1 MKYLLIVGLA
11 FCSATVSLAQQA
23 ATTPE
28 IASAKTPVKK
38 ASSTPSAVL
47 YLLSKND
54 MTSEISK
61 AEFKKLKKKDIE
73 YVKVLKDPVLLSM
86 YGEKAKKGVILVQM
100 KQNPNDKKKKSRQDS
115 SRKAKEGT

>member
-11 FCSATVSLAQQA
+11 LCSATVSLAQQA

-28 IASAKTPVKK
+28 IASAKTAVKK

-54 MTSEISK
+54 KTSEISK

-86 YGEKAKKGVILVQM
+86 YVEKAKKGVIMVQM

-115 SRKAKEGT
+115 SHKAKEGT